1 MASFEMV
8 KSHQSLENARLGEKG
23 PNKSTVVAI
32 GIWMG
37 RQKVHPFRNQPLG
50 KERNPNIQT
59 QNSL

>member
-1 MASFEMV
+1 MV
-8 KSHQSLENARLGEKG
+8 KSHQSLENVRLGEKG
-23 PNKSTVVAI
+23 PNKSTLVGI

-37 RQKVHPFRNQPLG
+37 RQEVHPFRNQPLG